1 MESKL
6 STYNNQLYRRKDS
19 QEIKRR
25 LMLLVDENAYMIT
38 FNSFLQGKLSKPVF
52 DQVMKKILSKPGAL
66 ELHNLLLKSI
76 LFNANFSTVAP
87 RPKKNTSAGQGFN
100 FPPNCIRRQRESDDD
115 SMEYMAE
122 EELYRYLGSSSST
135 GSPIASPMSSSIASP
150 IMSPIASPMS
160 SSIASPIM
168 SPMPS
173 SMASPIMSPMP
184 SSMASP
190 TPFSIASPIV
200 SQITPPIPASIAT
213 PIITTNVSSILSSI
227 LSSIE
232 TPIITT
238 NVSSI
243 QSSIETP
250 IITTNVSSI
259 PSSIETPIITTNVS
273 IPSSIET
280 PIITTNVSSI
290 PSSIETPIITTNVS
304 IPSSIETPIITTNVS
319 IPSPIETPIITTNV
333 SIPSPIETPI
343 ITTNVSIPSSITTP
357 IVSPKMI
364 PMLPTIQTS
373 ISPLS
378 LSSQPPESYIGHIK
392 PYETEK
398 IVEYFEKPVDP
409 SIYKKVLRKDKS
421 EDNRPFYHYSDF
433 SYSAIISRIKDKL
446 LEKGITGI
454 DKDAG
459 SKLYDV
465 IFSFVTM
472 IIYNL
477 LRIKR
482 FIYISDNEVYDVM
495 PSQNQLE
502 NENLPDYIDFPF
514 TLDLLENVPMF
525 SAYVKPN
532 ISTKYRELLNRLY
545 QAC

>member
-38 FNSFLQGKLSKPVF
+38 FNSFLQGKLSKTVF
-52 DQVMKKILSKPGAL
+52 DQVMKRILSKPGAL

-100 FPPNCIRRQRESDDD
+100 FPPNCIRRQRESDD
-115 SMEYMAE
+115 SMAE
-122 EELYRYLGSSSST
+122 EELFRYLGPSSST
-135 GSPIASPMSSSIASP
+135 GSPIASPMPSSIASP
-150 IMSPIASPMS
+150 IMSPI
-160 SSIASPIM
+160 
-168 SPMPS
+168 
-173 SMASPIMSPMP
+173 P

-200 SQITPPIPASIAT
+200 SQITPSISTSIAT
-213 PIITTNVSSILSSI
+213 PM
-227 LSSIE
+227 
-232 TPIITT
+232 
-238 NVSSI
+238 
-243 QSSIETP
+243 
-250 IITTNVSSI
+250 ITTNVSSI
-259 PSSIETPIITTNVS
+259 PSSIA
-273 IPSSIET
+273 
-280 PIITTNVSSI
+280 
-290 PSSIETPIITTNVS
+290 
-304 IPSSIETPIITTNVS
+304 
-319 IPSPIETPIITTNV
+319 
-333 SIPSPIETPI
+333 
-343 ITTNVSIPSSITTP
+343 TP
-357 IVSPKMI
+357 IVSPKML
-364 PMLPTIQTS
+364 PMLPSIQTS
-373 ISPLS
+373 VSPLS

-421 EDNRPFYHYSDF
+421 EDKNYYSDF

-454 DKDAG
+454 DKDVE
-459 SKLYDV
+459 SKLYDI

-482 FIYISDNEVYDVM
+482 FVYISDNEVYNVM

-502 NENLPDYIDFPF
+502 NENEPDYIDFPF

>member
-250 IITTNVSSI
+250 IITTNVS
-259 PSSIETPIITTNVS
+259 
-273 IPSSIET
+273 
-280 PIITTNVSSI
+280 I

-333 SIPSPIETPI
+333 SIPS
-343 ITTNVSIPSSITTP
+343 SIATP